1 MRSVVSADSIN
12 RLGFVVHDRERN
24 LKKDNSVRGHRAAFQ
39 RVHFAN
45 LKDDV
50 ILSKSL
56 SYAEKKS
63 KSSMSGR
70 LSDSIMSISTLLV
83 PLAYGVMK
91 KGNVVKDEAGNIVK
105 NNVLSSKVGA
115 IVPAVLI
122 FTAASFLIDK
132 YNNIINRAENASSDF
147 AIKRVAKPAVT
158 AVVDTLAKAAMLGT
172 AAFSFT
178 KGKNVLK
185 NNFAPAA
192 KFVSSSVEKAAEKMD
207 ATKLSEKL
215 ADVSDKFT
223 VFASKHPGMSALGS
237 NKYLKA
243 LAPAAAWLGLS
254 GILDKKVLDDK
265 NKMTGKN
272 AGLLFIAR
280 EFAQEA

>member
-12 RLGFVVHDRERN
+12 RLGFVVQGREKN
-24 LKKDNSVRGHRAAFQ
+24 LKRDSSARGRRVVLQ
-39 RVHFAN
+39 RVQFAN
-45 LKDDV
+45 LRDDV

-70 LSDSIMSISTLLV
+70 LSDTIMSVSTLLV

-91 KGNVVKDEAGNIVK
+91 KGSIVKNEAGNIVK

-132 YNNIINRAENASSDF
+132 YNNIVNRAENASPDF
-147 AIKRVAKPAVT
+147 AMKRVAKPAAT
-158 AVVDTLAKAAMLGT
+158 AAVDTLAKAAMLG
-172 AAFSFT
+172 AAALTFI

-185 NNFAPAA
+185 DNFAPAA
-192 KFVSSSVEKAAEKMD
+192 KFVSSSIDKAVEKMD
-207 ATKLSEKL
+207 TTKLSAGL
-215 ADVSDKFT
+215 ANISDKFGA
-223 VFASKHPGMSALGS
+223 FAGKHPRISAVGS
-237 NKYLKA
+237 NKYVKA

-254 GILDKKVLDDK
+254 CVVDKKVLDEK
-265 NKMTGKN
+265 NKITGKN
-272 AGLLFIAR
+272 ASLLFVAR
-280 EFAQEA
+280 EFAKEA